1 MIPEESRK
9 EEIDEV
15 KKLQAELVD
24 HWKKFQNLDQDPT
37 PEAIAAQVQASKT
50 PIAAE
55 IQLKLKT
62 ARIGRA

>member
-15 KKLQAELVD
+15 KKLQAELVN
-24 HWKKFQNLDQDPT
+24 HWKKFQDLDQDPT
-37 PEAIAAQVQASKT
+37 PEAIAAQVQTSKT
-50 PIAAE
+50 PIAE

>member
-24 HWKKFQNLDQDPT
+24 HWKKFQNLDQDPI

-50 PIAAE
+50 PIAE